1 MKRKKTV
8 LIVVAH
14 ADDMEFFAAG
24 TVARFTQELGYDVYE
39 YILTDNGKGSYRL
52 TEEEVIEVSAGEAKE
67 AGEFLGLKEVW
78 LEGYADGELNLENT
92 SVLREK
98 VMRKIREVKADIV
111 MGWDPYAP
119 YEDHPD
125 HRACAFATLDAASF
139 SANECF
145 HREQK
150 LEPYPVTEAYW
161 FAKSPHNAECF
172 VDITSTIEK
181 KVQALLLHDCQ
192 MMLTLDAL
200 LIEAEALGVEV
211 PLLEDAKTSGP
222 NALIDMGIRQWNSE
236 TGKRAGFE
244 YAEQFRYEKLSVLE
258 SYLGLNVVNPDFGQP

>member
-8 LIVVAH
+8 LVVVAH

-52 TEEEVIEVSAGEAKE
+52 SEEEVIEVSAGEAVE
-67 AGEFLGLKEVW
+67 AGELLGLKKVW
-78 LEGYADGELNLENT
+78 LEGYSDGELNLENT

-111 MGWDPYAP
+111 MGWDPFAP

-139 SANECF
+139 SANQCF
-145 HREQK
+145 HPEQG
-150 LEPYPVTEAYW
+150 LDPYPVTEAYW

-172 VDITSTIEK
+172 VNIESTIEK
-181 KVQALLLHDCQ
+181 KVEALLLHDCQ

-200 LIEAEALGVEV
+200 IIEAETLGIDL
-211 PLLEDAKTSGP
+211 PLLEEAKTSGP
-222 NALIDMGIRQWNSE
+222 RALIDMGIRQWNGE
-236 TGKRAGFE
+236 VGARAGCA

-258 SYLGLNVVNPDFGQP
+258 TYLGIKVVEPDFGQP